1 MPVKVAKPFDTCAV
15 CEVRARVWE
24 VESADLKICRICLN
38 LLVEFADEDLSQ
50 PS

>member
-1 MPVKVAKPFDTCAV
+1 VPVKVAKPFDTCAV
-15 CEVRARVWE
+15 CEIQARVWE

-38 LLVEFADEDLSQ
+38 LLVEFSEEDLSQ

>member
-15 CEVRARVWE
+15 CEIRARVWE
-24 VESADLKICRICLN
+24 IESADLKICRICLK
-38 LLVEFADEDLSQ
+38 LLVEFAKEDLTQ